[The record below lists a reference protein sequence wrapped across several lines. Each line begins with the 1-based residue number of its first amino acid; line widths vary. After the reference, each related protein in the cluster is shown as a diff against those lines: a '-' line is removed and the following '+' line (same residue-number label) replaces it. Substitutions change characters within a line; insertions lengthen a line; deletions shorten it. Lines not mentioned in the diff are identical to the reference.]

1 MTKAMSFSSVFAAPL
16 LKSQVCWATPTRL
29 SEPTVYFF
37 CATLVVISI
46 LYSCVGQAG
55 ASGYIA
61 AMALFGFAPA
71 AIKPTALV
79 LNVLVSVVV
88 SIRFYRAGHFTGRL
102 LWPFVVSSV
111 PAAVLGG
118 YITLPPLVF
127 NRLLGALLLV
137 AAAPFFFRRDVE
149 DHTVTPPRWPIALL
163 AGALIGLLAGL
174 TGVGGGVLIT
184 PLLLY
189 CRWAAP
195 KPAAAV
201 SAVFILLNSAAALLG
216 HLGAVRSLP
225 ADLPLF
231 ALAAVFGG
239 AIGAQ
244 LGSTHLSAVA
254 IYRVLGAVLL
264 VASLKLLL
272 A

>member
-1 MTKAMSFSSVFAAPL
+1 
-16 LKSQVCWATPTRL
+16 L
-29 SEPTVYFF
+29 SEPTLYFF
-37 CATLVVISI
+37 CATLVLVSV

-88 SIRFYRAGHFTGRL
+88 SLRFYRADHFSWSL
-102 LWPFVVSSV
+102 LLPFAVSSV
-111 PAAVLGG
+111 PTALLGG
-118 YITLPPLVF
+118 YITLPQFVF
-127 NRLLGALLLV
+127 NPLLGALLIV
-137 AAAPFFFRRDVE
+137 AAVPFFFRRDFAAHAVS
-149 DHTVTPPRWPIALL
+149 PPRLPIALL
-163 AGALIGLLAGL
+163 AGACVGLLSGL

-189 CRWAAP
+189 RRWAAP
-195 KPAAAV
+195 KPAAAI
-201 SAVFILLNSAAALLG
+201 SAVFILVNSVAALLG
-216 HLGAVRSLP
+216 HLGATRSLP
-225 ADLPLF
+225 PGLPLF

-239 AIGAQ
+239 AIGSQ
-244 LGSTHLSAVA
+244 LGSVYLSASA
-254 IYRVLGAVLL
+254 IYRILGAILL
-264 VASLKLLL
+264 IAGFKLIY